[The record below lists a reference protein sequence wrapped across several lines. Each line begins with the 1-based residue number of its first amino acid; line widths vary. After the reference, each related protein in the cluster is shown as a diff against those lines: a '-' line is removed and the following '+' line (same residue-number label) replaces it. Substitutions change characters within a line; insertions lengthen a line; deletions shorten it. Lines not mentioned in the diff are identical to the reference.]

1 MSTVSITGFTYDP
14 LPGSHYIHPFNHK
27 GWEYSQDGGR
37 EHPRTVRFLF
47 ALRDFC
53 DLTRRPCTCQVV
65 EMLMCA
71 LSNEIWE
78 KPNWWEKIKDS
89 TQVKEWKEVILEQQ
103 EGRY

>member
-1 MSTVSITGFTYDP
+1 
-14 LPGSHYIHPFNHK
+14 
-27 GWEYSQDGGR
+27 
-37 EHPRTVRFLF
+37 
-47 ALRDFC
+47 
-53 DLTRRPCTCQVV
+53 
-65 EMLMCA
+65 MLMCA